1 MIGKVVLKDYKKR
14 HTNLSIDYRK
24 AYDVVPHTWINECM
38 EMFEIV
44 ENLRKFLQKSMQQL
58 RLLLTANGEDLGEV
72 NVKRE
77 IFQGDREQENSLGFY
92 VANLEGNLIRGL
104 SAAETIN
111 TRETNN
117 CRI

>member
-14 HTNLSIDYRK
+14 HTNLFIDYRK
-24 AYDVVPHTWINECM
+24 AYDVAPNTLINECM